1 MDLKNKFPI
10 LILFFLISFC
20 NPLKQLYIS
29 SSQEVHQGILNL
41 GEWDADHNE
50 ILNLDGD
57 WEFYW
62 MKSYNYHD
70 FKSGSVEE
78 PLWIHLPSTWTE
90 LEVDG
95 NKLPYTGYATFRLK
109 VDTKKKQKLAIHLMN
124 RATNYK
130 LFINDVLIGSNGND
144 DTNES
149 IANFETLGESF
160 EIIIHVKN
168 DYHAFGGLWKHI
180 KLGNLEKIQ
189 THADRALGLDYLVA
203 GCLLMMGIYHLLIT
217 GLRRIDHSAFWF
229 GIFCIIFALRTS
241 VTGEYI
247 FIYLFPQIS
256 IDWLF
261 RLEFFSLFSIIP
273 AGIYLLRSLFPLE
286 VNRVIFYI
294 LFSLSVPLALCSFV
308 FPEYLSRYFPPL
320 LLLVIVTASYAF
332 YVVLLAVMQKR
343 SGGKVFFLGYIGFFI
358 TVVNDLLYPNYVN
371 TGLITSYGILFLM
384 FCQSYVLSLRIS
396 EGFEAVQLAT
406 KNLEISNLELAHLKD
421 ELEAKVEERTK
432 ELIIAKDSAEI
443 ANRYKSEFLA
453 NMSHEIRTPLNGV
466 IGFTDLLL
474 DTNLNDAQAEYLSIV
489 NKSANSLMD
498 LLNDIL
504 DFSKIEVGG
513 LELNIESLDILELA
527 EQALDIIKFKA
538 IEKNLNIKLNTSSDL
553 PRFIYSDPV
562 RLRQILINL
571 LGNAVKFTEKGE
583 IEINIKVHKSLQES
597 SRKEISFSVRDT
609 GIGISMEKQE
619 KIFTAFSQADS
630 TIARKFGGTGL
641 GLTISN
647 RLLSLM
653 NSKIELESEISKGS
667 TFSFTINVDTSESS
681 SSKDISSEL
690 KPASKLKRKLTTL
703 ANQRKDLI
711 ILIADD
717 VEINLILAKN
727 MLKSILEECKICMA
741 SNGREAVKIFLEHK
755 PDIIFMDVNMPI
767 LNGFEATRE
776 IRRIEQN
783 KRTPIIAL
791 SAETVKEEIDK
802 CYAAGMD
809 AYVSKPV
816 VLSNF
821 VQILDKWC
829 SPLNP
834 NSPVEE
840 NLEKSKHNLD
850 HFDFHKL
857 KSELG
862 MEDSILSQILASAL
876 RTFKESA
883 DELLKN
889 DYEFDSIAISDT
901 VHKLKGAAMSICCPS
916 LIKLS
921 ESLDNLFNLDKDYIS
936 KQILFIKNEIDYLEI
951 LILKKIEE
959 ISSS

>member
-1 MDLKNKFPI
+1 MRNKFPI
-10 LILFFLISFC
+10 LIYFFIFSFC
-20 NPLKQLYIS
+20 NPLNQLYNVRS
-29 SSQEVHQGILNL
+29 PEVNRGILNL
-41 GEWDADHNE
+41 GGWDADRDE
-50 ILNLDGD
+50 LLNLDGD

-62 MKSYNYHD
+62 MKSYTHTD
-70 FKSGSVEE
+70 FKSGRLEE

-90 LEVDG
+90 LEVAG
-95 NKLPYTGYATFRLK
+95 KKLPYLGYATFRLR
-109 VDTKKKQKLAIHLMN
+109 VESTKKQQLAIFLMN

-130 LFINDVLIGSNGND
+130 LFIDDVLINSNGYGEANK
-144 DTNES
+144 S
-149 IANFETLGESF
+149 IANFVTEAESF
-160 EIIIHVKN
+160 DIIIHVKN
-168 DYHAFGGLWKHI
+168 DYHAFGGLWKHT
-180 KLGNLEKIQ
+180 KLGSLDKIR
-189 THADRALGLDYLVA
+189 THADRALGLDFLVA

-241 VTGEYI
+241 VTGEYL
-247 FIYLFPQIS
+247 FIYLFPDFS
-256 IDWLF
+256 MDWLF

-273 AGIYLLRSLFPLE
+273 AGIYLLRSLFPKE
-286 VNRVIFYI
+286 VNRLIFYI
-294 LFSLSVPLALCSFV
+294 LFFLSVPLALCSFV
-308 FPEYLSRYFPPL
+308 FPQYLSRYFPPL

-332 YVVLLAVMQKR
+332 YVVLFAVIQRR
-343 SGGKVFFLGYIGFFI
+343 SGGKVFFIGYLGFFL

-406 KNLEISNLELAHLKD
+406 KNLEISNLELAHLKS

-474 DTNLNDAQAEYLSIV
+474 DTNLNDAQSEYLTIV

-513 LELNIESLDILELA
+513 LELNIESLDIMELA
-527 EQALDIIKFKA
+527 KQALDIIKFKA
-538 IEKNLNIKLNTSSDL
+538 MEKNLRIKLNTSSDL

-583 IEINIKVHKSLQES
+583 IEINIKVHQSYQES

-609 GIGISMEKQE
+609 GIGISTEKQAI
-619 KIFTAFSQADS
+619 IFTAFSQADS
-630 TIARKFGGTGL
+630 TIARQFGGTGL

-653 NSKIELESEISKGS
+653 NSKIELVSEISKGS
-667 TFSFTINVDTSESS
+667 TFSFILNVDTSESS
-681 SSKDISSEL
+681 LSKDKNSDT
-690 KPASKLKRKLTTL
+690 KPAPKLKRNLSTL
-703 ANQRKDLI
+703 ANQRKDLV

-727 MLKSILEECKICMA
+727 MLKSILEESKICMA

-816 VLSNF
+816 VLSTF
-821 VQILDKWC
+821 VEILDKWC
-829 SPLNP
+829 SSLNP
-834 NSPVEE
+834 NSTESA
-840 NLEKSKHNLD
+840 NSEKSKHNLD
-850 HFDFHKL
+850 HFDFYRL

-862 MEDSILSQILASAL
+862 MEDSVISQILASAL
-876 RTFKESA
+876 KTFKESSY
-883 DELLKN
+883 ELLNYKI
-889 DYEFDSIAISDT
+889 EFDLIRISDT
-901 VHKLKGAAMSICCPS
+901 IHRLKGTAMSICCPS

-921 ESLDNLFNLDKDYIS
+921 ESLEDLSNLERDFVSN
-936 KQILFIKNEIDYLEI
+936 QILLIKTEIESLEI
-951 LILKKIEE
+951 LIQKKIEE